1 MTKDASVNENSHTI
15 FLMPASQLSEVNS
28 MLEEMRA
35 QMYDALLLP
44 MSILKSSE
52 LRRETLMIGSLNAYV
67 MQLQARCISLLIAEI
82 MKSGSP
88 SSPWTS

>member
-15 FLMPASQLSEVNS
+15 FLMPASQLSEANNT
-28 MLEEMRA
+28 LEEMRA
-35 QMYDALLLP
+35 RMYDALRLP

-52 LRRETLMIGSLNAYV
+52 PRRVTLTIGWLNAYM
-67 MQLQARCISLLIAEI
+67 MQLRARCTSLLIAEI

>member
-35 QMYDALLLP
+35 QMYDALRLP

-52 LRRETLMIGSLNAYV
+52 LRRETLTIGLLNVFA
-67 MQLQARCISLLIAEI
+67 MRLQVRCMSLLIAEI